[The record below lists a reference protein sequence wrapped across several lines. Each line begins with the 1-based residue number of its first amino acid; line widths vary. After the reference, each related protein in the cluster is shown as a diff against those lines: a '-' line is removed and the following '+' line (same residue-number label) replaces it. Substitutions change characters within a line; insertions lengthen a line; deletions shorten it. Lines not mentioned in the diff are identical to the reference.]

1 MIFNNKTISLLLCVL
16 LISSCSQ
23 QDKSGIDKRVAIM
36 EYFDISGYT
45 EVIKRSTE
53 SRSNSWKEKYP
64 DVPESFWQ
72 ENLDDL
78 ITKTQNELINV
89 HISVYEE
96 MLTLDEVQLI
106 LEFTKSDTGKK
117 LSEISHKITPNLTK
131 RASEVG
137 LQSDRNLQSLLAK
150 EGYIE

>member
-1 MIFNNKTISLLLCVL
+1 
-16 LISSCSQ
+16 
-23 QDKSGIDKRVAIM
+23 M

-89 HISVYEE
+89 HISVNEE

-106 LEFTKSDTGKK
+106 LEFTKSDIGKK